1 MFSGA
6 GTTHRALGVYFTR
19 IAGVRSPA
27 CADRT
32 GIFYRET
39 AARSGYRWPCGVW
52 PAWPWVCQFV
62 AATFALSRGL
72 EENSEH
78 NVKTFVRELNAWV
91 VKKYIKK
98 REG

>member
-1 MFSGA
+1 MISGA

-62 AATFALSRGL
+62 AATFERSRGEL
-72 EENSEH
+72 GTLRDE
-78 NVKTFVRELNAWV
+78 VRSRTKGMASKETGRIDLQS
-91 VKKYIKK
+91 
-98 REG
+98 